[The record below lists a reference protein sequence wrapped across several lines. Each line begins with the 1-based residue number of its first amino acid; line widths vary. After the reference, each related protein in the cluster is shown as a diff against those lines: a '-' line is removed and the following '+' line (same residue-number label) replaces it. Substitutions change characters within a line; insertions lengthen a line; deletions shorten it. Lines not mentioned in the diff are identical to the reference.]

1 MACLELGLDLVCLK
15 LGLER
20 ELIYVSQDV
29 KHAREL
35 HIFSNKLNVEQ
46 TQCETIQDITNA
58 ERWYKG
64 PGA

>member
-1 MACLELGLDLVCLK
+1 MACLERRLDLVCLK
-15 LGLER
+15 LGLEW

-46 TQCETIQDITNA
+46 RE
-58 ERWYKG
+58 
-64 PGA
+64 